1 MKVIRD
7 YINMQN
13 KIEIKN
19 ISFDSYPYGWLIP
32 YSYDVQVDIAI
43 NGVEHQIAFIAY
55 YDSLFGD
62 WMIDYQDEDFVESNI
77 TQYDDVIGDIL
88 EHVSNCLKIE
98 EKTAI
103 FAFNINKL
111 AENFSKTQ
119 NNGILSFSCQDII
132 DILRKDYSTHEI
144 FERDDPVEK
153 AEVDEEM
160 IDAFR
165 YVFYLAFSRISKEDR
180 KYYIDKCKKDSTLN
194 TKSLMK
200 KKNKRL
206 LFNS

>member
-1 MKVIRD
+1 MD
-7 YINMQN
+7 S

-19 ISFDSYPYGWLIP
+19 ISFDSHPYGWLTP
-32 YSYDVQVDIAI
+32 YSYDVQVDVAI
-43 NGVEHQIAFIAY
+43 NSVEHQIAFIAY
-55 YDSLFGD
+55 YEGLVGD
-62 WMIDYQDEDFVESNI
+62 WMLDYKNEDFIENNMIQDEDI
-77 TQYDDVIGDIL
+77 IGDVF
-88 EHVSNCLKIE
+88 EHVSNYLKIE
-98 EKTAI
+98 EKTVA

-111 AENFSKTQ
+111 AKNFSKTQ

-144 FERDDPVEK
+144 FEKDDPVEK
-153 AEVDEEM
+153 VEVNEEM
-160 IDAFR
+160 IDAFKD
-165 YVFYLAFSRISKEDR
+165 VFYLAFSRVSKVDR